1 MLFYKAHV
9 VNSAFQMKCRGS
21 MNTKILEKTNRYKD
35 MSAWGKYLFKKKT
48 LRKIENVCLVVK
60 KPHEGETNERV
71 CKKISEN
78 SCTLICFEVGLSEL
92 SCRNGAEKQPHCYS
106 INVSADYGPKQLQL
120 KIHLTF
126 YLKELLKKVDSILE
140 RKIRNNTTL
149 KNASPLSFWITRCII
164 FYYG

>member
-1 MLFYKAHV
+1 MWWILPFRWNVEAPWIQKYWRR
-9 VNSAFQMKCRGS
+9 QTD
-21 MNTKILEKTNRYKD
+21 TKTCLLEV
-35 MSAWGKYLFKKKT
+35 SIFLKKKT

-92 SCRNGAEKQPHCYS
+92 SRRNGAEKQPHCYS